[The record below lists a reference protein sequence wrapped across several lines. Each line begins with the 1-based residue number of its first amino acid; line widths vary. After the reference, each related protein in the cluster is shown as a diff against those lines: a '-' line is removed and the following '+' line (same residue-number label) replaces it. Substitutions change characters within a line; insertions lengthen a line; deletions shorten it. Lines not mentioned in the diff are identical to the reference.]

1 VNEVTQSMIG
11 TTISHY
17 RILLQLGG
25 GGMGVVYEAE
35 DLKLHRH
42 VALKFLPADMENDP
56 AARERFQREAFA
68 ASALNH
74 PNICTIHEIDEA
86 GGQHFIAME
95 LLQGQTLKHLI
106 RGKPLDV
113 EEILDLGVQVAD
125 ALDAAH
131 AQGIAHR
138 DIKPANIFVT
148 KRGHAKILDFG
159 LAKLTAQPKSVP
171 PGIGQ
176 SISTGTT
183 EVPEEQLTS
192 PGTAVGTVAYMS
204 PEQARGKELD
214 ARTDLFSFGA
224 VLYEMSTGSLPFRG
238 DTSAVIF
245 DAILNRAPASPARLN
260 PDLPPELE
268 RIIHKA
274 LEKDRD
280 LRYQHASDL
289 LIDLKRLKRDTD
301 TGRTAASGSSVTTM
315 PSHSQQPSKTIDSLA
330 VLPFVNL
337 SGDPEMEYLSDG
349 IADTLI
355 NSLSQLRKLRVVPR
369 SLTFRY
375 KGREVDPARVGGEL
389 NARAVL
395 TGRVM
400 QRGDTL
406 LIGTDLIDV
415 VKLSQLW
422 GAQYNR
428 KMADIFVLQEE
439 IAREITD
446 KLRLQLTGDEKK
458 RLTKRATGN
467 KEAYQLYL
475 KGRYWLDKRTPEG
488 FSKAIEYFQQAI
500 AKDPQY
506 ALAYSGLA
514 DCYSWFPLFAFV
526 SPKEAYPKAKEAAL
540 KALEIDDTLA
550 EAHTSLAL
558 VKIHQDWDW
567 SGGEREFQ
575 RAIAL
580 NPDYAIAHMWYGWT
594 LANTGR
600 FEESIA
606 EVKRALEL
614 DSLSLE
620 INWFLGVV
628 YLFARQYDQAIEQCL
643 KTLELDPNHWQ
654 AHTFLGWA
662 YIQKSV
668 YKEGIAEL
676 EKAVAI
682 SPTNVS
688 LAYLGYGYALAGR
701 RLETQKVLDQLKE
714 ISKEKY
720 VSAFHRAII
729 CSGLGEKDQALEW
742 LERAYEEH
750 FIIGIRGNP
759 GFDPLRSDPR
769 FQDLL
774 RRMNF

>member
-1 VNEVTQSMIG
+1 MIG
-11 TTISHY
+11 ETISHY
-17 RILLQLGG
+17 RIVEKLGG

-42 VALKFLPADMENDP
+42 VALKFLPAEMQNDP

-86 GGQHFIAME
+86 NGQHFIAME

-113 EEILDLGVQVAD
+113 AEVLDLGVQVAD

-131 AQGIAHR
+131 AQGIVHR

-159 LAKLTAQPKSVP
+159 LAKLTAQPKSFA
-171 PGIGQ
+171 PGF
-176 SISTGTT
+176 SSVTSTATT

-224 VLYEMSTGSLPFRG
+224 VLYEMSTGLLPFRG

-245 DAILNRAPASPARLN
+245 EAILNRAPTAPVRLN
-260 PDLPPELE
+260 PVVPSKFEE
-268 RIIHKA
+268 IIHKA

-280 LRYQHASDL
+280 LRYQHASDV
-289 LIDLKRLKRDTD
+289 LIDLKRLKRDSD
-301 TGRTAASGSSVTTM
+301 SGRTAASGPAVATTA
-315 PSHSQQPSKTIDSLA
+315 SRSQQPSKTIDSLA
-330 VLPFVNL
+330 VLPFANL

-349 IADTLI
+349 ITDTLI
-355 NSLSQLRKLRVVPR
+355 NSLSQLRRLRVVPR

-375 KGREVDPARVGGEL
+375 KGREVDLQQVGGEL

-406 LIGTDLIDV
+406 LIGAELMDAV
-415 VKLSQLW
+415 RLSQLW

-439 IAREITD
+439 IAREITE
-446 KLRLQLTGDEKK
+446 KLRLQLTGDERK
-458 RLTKRATGN
+458 RLTKRTTGN

-475 KGRYWLDKRTPEG
+475 KGRYWLEKRTPEG

-500 AKDPQY
+500 AKDATY

-514 DCYSWFPLFAFV
+514 DCYSFV
-526 SPKEAYPKAKEAAL
+526 SVFASVPPNEAYPKAKAAAL

-550 EAHTSLAL
+550 EAHTSLA
-558 VKIHQDWDW
+558 VVIANQDWDW
-567 SGGEREFQ
+567 SGGERELQ

-580 NPDYAIAHMWYGWT
+580 NPDNAIAHLWYGFT
-594 LANTGR
+594 LVNTGR

-606 EVKRALEL
+606 ELKRALEL
-614 DSLSLE
+614 DSFSLNT
-620 INWFLGVV
+620 NWLLGAAF
-628 YLFARQYDQAIEQCL
+628 YFARQYDQAIEQYR
-643 KTLELDPNHWQ
+643 KTLELDPNFFAPH
-654 AHTFLGWA
+654 AFLGWA
-662 YIQKSV
+662 YIQKFM

-682 SPTNVS
+682 TPSNMS
-688 LAYLGYGYALAGR
+688 LACLGYGYAAAGKR
-701 RLETQKVLDQLKE
+701 PEAQKVLDQLNE
-714 ISKEKY
+714 LSKQKY
-720 VSAFHRAII
+720 VAPFHRAII
-729 CSGLGEKDQALEW
+729 CVGLGEKDKAFEW
-742 LERAYEEH
+742 LEKAYEEH
-750 FIIGIRGNP
+750 FIIAIKVNP
-759 GFDPLRSDPR
+759 IFDPLHSDPR
-769 FQDLL
+769 FADLL
-774 RRMNF
+774 RRMNLQP